1 MTIIPKLGDLKSK
14 LCADWDEI
22 TEVFNSFPNPQLASD
37 IFGDVSER
45 MWMFRGHQRFE
56 CLLVPSVERAASKKY
71 VSWAALE
78 SMILAEF
85 RAKAPMHMDAR
96 NLPPST
102 ERLAWLALM
111 QHYGVPTRLLDFTFS
126 PYIALYFA
134 LRNFVGPRE
143 QPVHVLAIDATA
155 LRNVAQNISIEADK
169 KEREA
174 EEPPLVSLNPESFTT
189 DRDAW
194 QHDHEYSDKMIS
206 DAIAPSPIQRSY
218 FNERGFVATA
228 SPNLQ
233 NPRLSS
239 QQGLFLVNGAEG
251 HSLYESLF
259 KMMNGSTGE
268 WYRLFAVPIKV
279 LPPIERKLFQM
290 NIHDLSLFPDMEG
303 VAGFVRQKARLHW
316 DPDDPS
322 DPEQL

>member
-1 MTIIPKLGDLKSK
+1 
-14 LCADWDEI
+14 
-22 TEVFNSFPNPQLASD
+22 
-37 IFGDVSER
+37 
-45 MWMFRGHQRFE
+45 
-56 CLLVPSVERAASKKY
+56 
-71 VSWAALE
+71 
-78 SMILAEF
+78 
-85 RAKAPMHMDAR
+85 
-96 NLPPST
+96 
-102 ERLAWLALM
+102 M